1 MFSSLPWSST
11 WSMKLD
17 TYQPSF
23 KIFNVSLVY
32 LRQVDG
38 DPKQYLQISQTCFLS
53 FEFQETAIFFWWFW
67 YIFGSFSGSVMF
79 RKKDPV
85 VSLSILKPFFRV
97 SGEFQSGHILKKMIP
112 RFEPMWHFLFS
123 PWSMGTL
130 PSFPVGFFWRKCHRI
145 SISVDDSAM
154 GVSWTGIY
162 PLII

>member
-97 SGEFQSGHILKKMIP
+97 SGEFQSGHILKKKWYQGLSP
-112 RFEPMWHFLFS
+112 CGTFCLAHGPWGRFLHFLLVFFGENVIES
-123 PWSMGTL
+123 PFRWMIVLWVCLELGYTL
-130 PSFPVGFFWRKCHRI
+130 W
-145 SISVDDSAM
+145 
-154 GVSWTGIY
+154 
-162 PLII
+162 